1 MLFER
6 KMTNFKHDISVFGA
20 CGHVGLPFSLTFADI
35 GMKVI
40 GIDINKDAIKKIQN
54 KLLPFF
60 EEDAQE
66 ILNKVIDKKNFELT
80 EEPSACKDTKYI
92 VIVPGTPVDKDLNTD
107 LSHVTS
113 VIDSII
119 PNLKEEHVI
128 ILRSTLAP
136 NTTEYIKN
144 YIEKNSNFIVGKDV
158 FVAYAPERIIQSK
171 AMKEITTLPQIIGCD
186 DDASYKEVK
195 KLFDKISVNTIR
207 LDYLEAELAKLF
219 TNSYRYV
226 NFALA
231 NEYFI
236 ICTFLGANAY
246 KIIDAVNK
254 DYPRADISK
263 VGFAKGPCL
272 GKDTWLLLNSV
283 PNISTFNGVI
293 SSSYRVNE
301 GLPSLIIDKIKNL
314 TTLKNK
320 KVAVLGL
327 SFKKDC
333 DDTRDSLSMKL
344 VHLLKSEFVDVVTH
358 DPYVDNK
365 DVYKVIN
372 EADVI
377 IIATNHTF
385 YQSIDFSKS
394 AKKGTII
401 ADIWNLTKKDNYLY
415 RIE

>member
-1 MLFER
+1 
-6 KMTNFKHDISVFGA
+6 MTNFKRDISVFGA
-20 CGHVGLPFSLTFADI
+20 CGHVGLPLSLTFADI

-40 GIDINKDAIKKIQN
+40 GIDINKDSIKKIQN
-54 KLLPFF
+54 KIMPFF
-60 EEDAQE
+60 EEDAQD
-66 ILNKVIDKKNFELT
+66 ILNKVIDDKNFELT
-80 EEPSACKDTKYI
+80 EDSSACKDTKYI
-92 VIVPGTPVDKDLNTD
+92 IIVPGTPVDKDLNTD

-119 PNLKEEHVI
+119 PNLKEGHTIV
-128 ILRSTLAP
+128 LRSTLAP

-144 YIEKNSNFIVGKDV
+144 YIEKNTNLIVGKDV
-158 FVAYAPERIIQSK
+158 FLAYAPERIIQSK
-171 AMKEITTLPQIIGCD
+171 AIKEIKTLPQIIGCN
-186 DDASYKEVK
+186 DDASYNEAK
-195 KLFDKISVNTIR
+195 KLFDKISIKTIR
-207 LDYLEAELAKLF
+207 LNYLEAELAKLF

-236 ICTFLGANAY
+236 MCTFLGANAY
-246 KIIDAVNK
+246 KIIDAVND
-254 DYPRADISK
+254 DYPRANISK
-263 VGFAKGPCL
+263 IGFAKGPCL
-272 GKDTWLLLNSV
+272 GKDTWLLLNSI
-283 PNISTFNGVI
+283 PNMGTFNGVI

-314 TTLKNK
+314 TALKNK

-344 VHLLKSEFVDVVTH
+344 VHLLKSEFVNVATH

-365 DVYKVIN
+365 DIHKVL
-372 EADVI
+372 EDADVI

-385 YQSIDFSKS
+385 YKSIDFLKS
-394 AKKGTII
+394 AKKGAII
-401 ADIWNLTKKDNYLY
+401 ADIWNLTKKDSYLY
-415 RIE
+415 RL